1 MMKNKTVTEMTD
13 RIFTSTDTFQ
23 VSDRVGD
30 MTVYAYNDGS
40 ITVQIDKSR
49 SEWAQFNI
57 TCDEFQAMF
66 DWAKAQ
72 GFVK

>member
-1 MMKNKTVTEMTD
+1 MPIMME
-13 RIFTSTDTFQ
+13 
-23 VSDRVGD
+23 VSLFKLIKV
-30 MTVYAYNDGS
+30 
-40 ITVQIDKSR
+40 
-49 SEWAQFNI
+49 EAQFNI

>member
-1 MMKNKTVTEMTD
+1 MKNKTVTD

>member
-13 RIFTSTDTFQ
+13 RIFTSTDTFR

-49 SEWAQFNI
+49 SS
-57 TCDEFQAMF
+57 
-66 DWAKAQ
+66 
-72 GFVK
+72 V

>member
-1 MMKNKTVTEMTD
+1 MMKNKTVTD

-49 SEWAQFNI
+49 EGLSLISRVMSFRRCLI
-57 TCDEFQAMF
+57 GLRLRDL
-66 DWAKAQ
+66 
-72 GFVK
+72 